1 MNKKAHFNPKSMTWV
16 ISLVVMIILT
26 VGVIFGSKALYSAAN
41 QKYDQHHE
49 IGFTIASTESVDISS
64 LGVSE
69 FDVTAIDKALDAS
82 GNVVAYV
89 VTGTAVGYNQES
101 PIEMSST
108 ISADGT
114 LVCGIDIISQKETEY
129 LGVRVATDDFKNQ
142 FDGRLL
148 PVVSSVD
155 TAKGSTID
163 VLSKATISS
172 EAVIK
177 GVNNAYD
184 ALVKANL
191 VESTAE

>member
-1 MNKKAHFNPKSMTWV
+1 MNNKAHFNPKSMTWI
-16 ISLVVMIILT
+16 ISLVIMIILT
-26 VGVIFGSKALYSAAN
+26 AGVIFGSKAVYSAAN
-41 QKYDQHHE
+41 QKYDEHHE
-49 IGFTIASTESVDISS
+49 LSFTIASTEAVDISA
-64 LGVSE
+64 LDVSA
-69 FDVTAIDKALDAS
+69 FDVTAIDKAMDAS
-82 GNVVAYV
+82 GNVVAYT
-89 VTGTAVGYNQES
+89 VTGTVLGYNQES
-101 PIEMSST
+101 PIEMTST

-114 LVCGIDIISQKETEY
+114 LVCGIDILSQKETEY
-129 LGVRVATDDFKNQ
+129 LGVRIAADDFKNQ

-184 ALVKANL
+184 ALVQANL
-191 VESTAE
+191 IEAAE